1 MKIDTVANHQFIS
14 QRAKNTGYAT
24 GQTDVS
30 ASFAAILSA
39 RTTQVAPA
47 DSSTPKDANQVDFTN
62 MTRQETYD
70 WMNSQLRNGNMS
82 FEESKPFLGMTFGA
96 SDMKTDTTRIN
107 FIDKASQGIE
117 WALSRND
124 QDMAERLRMAI
135 ETMHRYQRPGISVDA
150 HA

>member
-1 MKIDTVANHQFIS
+1 MKIDTVAYHQFIC
-14 QRAKNTGYAT
+14 QRAKNTGHAT

-47 DSSTPKDANQVDFTN
+47 DSSTPKNVNQVDFTN

-96 SDMKTDTTRIN
+96 SDMATDTTRIN
-107 FIDKASQGIE
+107 FIDKASRGIE

-124 QDMAERLRMAI
+124 QDMAARLRMAI
-135 ETMHRYQRPGISVDA
+135 ETMHNYQPQGISVDA